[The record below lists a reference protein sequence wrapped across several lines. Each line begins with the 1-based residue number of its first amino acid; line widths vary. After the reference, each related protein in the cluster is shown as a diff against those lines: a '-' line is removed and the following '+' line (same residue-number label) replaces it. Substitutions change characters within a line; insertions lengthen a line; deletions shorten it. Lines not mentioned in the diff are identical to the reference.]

1 MSAEK
6 QVDERSQSGFL
17 FGITCS
23 NGSFTGP
30 CMHTHTHTKSQ
41 FWCHADPKSYNL
53 KALAEEM
60 TVAACIL
67 EKFGMC
73 KMQESMT
80 QENLGAKF
88 SSRIQCDSGLKTY
101 HTRRSG
107 RHRSIYIGLCFV

>member
-1 MSAEK
+1 M
-6 QVDERSQSGFL
+6 DHSQDRA
-17 FGITCS
+17 C
-23 NGSFTGP
+23 
-30 CMHTHTHTKSQ
+30 THTHTKSQ